1 MSSFSK
7 RAGKGS
13 ENSYNNDGVD
23 KPKKEYVIDT
33 GDNYLFKEIQ
43 VDNIEDL
50 LSPDCIFYED
60 YDTAVYRAA
69 SMLQEKRIKAVCKED
84 PSITF
89 DCKNVTEFKGR
100 KRNDQVSDNSELG
113 IFNVDRELTGKP
125 LLKPSDFDI
134 EEYQKLNGEEDKL
147 LETAKIQL
155 LKSMKNTCLQYG
167 IPKIIPVLGHGSCF
181 REDEPTA
188 RMYKGNRTD
197 SLRPILLK
205 KLRAWM
211 IEERGAID
219 TSSMTHKG
227 GVIECDDYIE
237 IKASEGYRHY
247 RKNEKFNIGIISSD
261 KDSLN
266 SPKLMVNRDT
276 LPKKNK
282 TEKAKLKFPKPML
295 IEATDRCAG
304 DVVLISKE
312 NGKDFKGYGFK
323 FLMYQAILGEDSA
336 DNYSAIRH
344 LGKGLN
350 FGDTAAYKVLKPC
363 KTAKETLQATID
375 TMAELFPY
383 GVQYEDWKGNTH
395 DVDTVT
401 YMDLYFRIAYMI
413 RKLED
418 PMDFFKLCAAFK
430 VDTSTITDN
439 NKLTPPVRTFVGN
452 EEEMLG
458 IKDCINSILSDDLR
472 GLKSLKKA
480 DAAVVIDRIK
490 EKLESIDFESQY
502 AMIQEEKA

>member
-1 MSSFSK
+1 MGFSK
-7 RAGKGS
+7 KAGTGS
-13 ENSYNNDGVD
+13 ENSYQGDDSV
-23 KPKKEYVIDT
+23 PKKKGYQVDT

-43 VDNIEDL
+43 VNDMNSLITED
-50 LSPDCIFYED
+50 CVFYED
-60 YDTAVYRAA
+60 YDTPVYRAA

-84 PSITF
+84 PSIFF

-100 KRNDQVSDNSELG
+100 KRNDQVSDSSVLG

-125 LLKPSDFDI
+125 LLKPSDFHI
-134 EEYQKLNGEEDKL
+134 EEYQKLNGEEDQL

-155 LKSMKNTCLQYG
+155 LQSMKNTRIQYG
-167 IPKIIPVLGHGSCF
+167 IPKIIPVLGQGSCF
-181 REDEPTA
+181 REEEPTV

-205 KLRAWM
+205 KLRQWM
-211 IEERGAID
+211 IDERGAID
-219 TSSMTHKG
+219 TSEMTHKG

-237 IKASEGYRHY
+237 IKASAGYRAY
-247 RKNEKFNIGIISSD
+247 RKTNKFPIGIISSD

-266 SPKLMVNRDT
+266 SPKLMVNKDT

-295 IEATDRCAG
+295 IEATDRCSG

-312 NGKDFKGYGFK
+312 SGKDFKGYGFK

-344 LGKGLN
+344 LGAGLN

-375 TMAELFPY
+375 TMADLFPY
-383 GVQYEDWKGNTH
+383 GVQYKDWKGIDH
-395 DVDTVT
+395 DLDTMA

-413 RKLED
+413 RKQED
-418 PMDFFKLCAAFK
+418 PMDFFKLCEAFK
-430 VDTSTITDN
+430 VDTAKVVGN
-439 NKLTPPVRTFVGN
+439 NKLSPPVRTFVG
-452 EEEMLG
+452 EEAG
-458 IKDCINSILSDDLR
+458 ILEIQDTINSILTEDLK
-472 GLKSLKKA
+472 GLKSMKKV

-490 EKLESIDFESQY
+490 EKLESVDFESQY
-502 AMIQEEKA
+502 QMIQEEKQ